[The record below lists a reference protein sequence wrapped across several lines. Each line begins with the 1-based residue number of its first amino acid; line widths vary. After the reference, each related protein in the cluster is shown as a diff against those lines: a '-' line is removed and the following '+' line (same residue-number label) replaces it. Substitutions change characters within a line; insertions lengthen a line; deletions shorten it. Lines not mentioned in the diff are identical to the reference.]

1 MNALVWI
8 AFALIAVTAVAL
20 TGGGPKGAKPV
31 GRTRLMGTA
40 RYVLVVGIVVCGAL
54 GVFGAFGH

>member
-1 MNALVWI
+1 MNGLVWI
-8 AFALIAVTAVAL
+8 ALALILVTAVAL

-31 GRTRLMGTA
+31 ARTRLMGTA

-54 GVFGAFGH
+54 GAFGAFRH

>member
-1 MNALVWI
+1 MNALFWI
-8 AFALIAVTAVAL
+8 ALALIAVTAVAL

-54 GVFGAFGH
+54 GALGAFRH

>member
-1 MNALVWI
+1 MNALFWI
-8 AFALIAVTAVAL
+8 ALALIAVTAVAL
-20 TGGGPKGAKPV
+20 AGGGPKGAKPV

-54 GVFGAFGH
+54 GVFGAFRH

>member
-8 AFALIAVTAVAL
+8 ALVLIAVTTVAL

-54 GVFGAFGH
+54 GVFGVFRH